1 MKNIKKISLL
11 LVLLVGTAHAQ
22 ENVTQLNDAI
32 AQLEIKQLEIKAE
45 LIKMRAEKANLQ
57 NLSQK
62 LTAKLLEVAYY
73 SCPSHENITKVL
85 LEESDSPC
93 KKAITELAD
102 AVKNSSCTAW
112 QNAISDAKESHEDMV
127 AIANFGTTALN
138 DLFKGF
144 PVITTSLNYQDSSSS
159 FTINLPAMM
168 KEVNNANTQL
178 NKSGEKIN
186 VIAGIV
192 SHATGCALLSK
203 EVDEFANA
211 TNLPSSL
218 FQTQN

>member
-11 LVLLVGTAHAQ
+11 LVLLAGTIHAQ

-32 AQLEIKQLEIKAE
+32 AQLEMEKLKIERE
-45 LIKMRAEKANLQ
+45 LKKVHAQKNKLQ
-57 NLSQK
+57 DLSTT
-62 LTAKLLEVAYY
+62 LAAKLLEAAYY
-73 SCPSHENITKVL
+73 SCPSHENITEALSEKN
-85 LEESDSPC
+85 DSPC
-93 KKAITELAD
+93 KKAITELIS
-102 AVKNSSCTAW
+102 AVKNSSCTIW
-112 QNAISDAKESHEDMV
+112 QNAISDAKESHEGIV
-127 AIANFGTTALN
+127 AVANFGTATLN

-168 KEVNNANTQL
+168 GEVNNANTEL

-192 SHATGCALLSK
+192 SHATGCAQLSK
-203 EVDEFANA
+203 EVNAFANA

-218 FQTQN
+218 FQPQN